1 MIKIVTLIENLVTST
16 GFIGEHGLS
25 VYIELGDKKILLDTG
40 FSSNFLH
47 NAERLGVEINA
58 VDYLIISHGHHDHI
72 GGLIHFMAKND
83 RAEVIM
89 KKGATLPKFNGEW
102 YIGHN
107 PDIDFSNS
115 RFRYV
120 DDILEVVLDLFIF
133 PSIRPFFPVDSHKN
147 GFLVED
153 NGIKSP
159 DLFDDELFLCIKNKG
174 KLIIISSCS
183 HNGISNICET
193 ARHYFGLPLER
204 IIGGFHTKKDELQ
217 VVEHIANYFNT
228 IDVEEVNTCH
238 CTGVDKFAY
247 LVKHCKATVTY
258 NYTGN
263 QILID

>member
-25 VYIELGDKKILLDTG
+25 IYIELGDKKILLDTG

-47 NAERLGVEINA
+47 NAERLGVDISM

-72 GGLIHFMAKND
+72 GGLIPFMSKNT
-83 RAEVIM
+83 RAEIIL
-89 KKGATLPKFNGEW
+89 KKESTLPKFNGEW

-107 PDIDFSNS
+107 PDIDFCSC
-115 RFRYV
+115 RFHYI
-120 DDILEVVLDLFIF
+120 DDLLEIVPNLFIF
-133 PSIRPFFPVDSHKN
+133 PSIHFFFPVDSHKK
-147 GFLVED
+147 GFLVEN
-153 NGIKSP
+153 NGTKSA
-159 DLFDDELFLCIKNKG
+159 DLFDDELFLCIKNKE

-193 ARHYFGLPLER
+193 ARQHFGLPVER

-217 VVEHIANYFNT
+217 VVEHISNYFNK
-228 IDVEEVNTCH
+228 IDIEEVNTCH

-247 LVKHCKATVTY
+247 LVKHCKATVSY
-258 NYTGN
+258 NYAGS

>member
-25 VYIELGDKKILLDTG
+25 IYIELGDKKILLDTG

-47 NAERLGVEINA
+47 NAERLGIDIST

-72 GGLIHFMAKND
+72 GGLIPFMAKNT
-83 RAEVIM
+83 RAEIIL
-89 KKGATLPKFNGEW
+89 KKESTLPKFNGEW

-107 PDIDFSNS
+107 PYIDFCSS
-115 RFRYV
+115 RFQYV
-120 DDILEVVLDLFIF
+120 DDLLEIVPNLFIF
-133 PSIRPFFPVDSHKN
+133 PSIHSFFPVDSHKS
-147 GFLVED
+147 GFLIEN
-153 NGIKSP
+153 NGTKSS
-159 DLFDDELFLCIKNKG
+159 DLFDDELFLCIKNKE
-174 KLIIISSCS
+174 KLIVISSCS

-193 ARHYFGLPLER
+193 ARQHFGLPVER

-217 VVEHIANYFNT
+217 VVDHIANYFNN
-228 IDVEEVNTCH
+228 IAVEEVNTCH

-247 LVKHCKATVTY
+247 LVKHCKATVSY
-258 NYTGN
+258 NYAGS

>member
-25 VYIELGDKKILLDTG
+25 IYIELGDKKILLDTG

-47 NAERLGVEINA
+47 NAERLGIDIST

-72 GGLIHFMAKND
+72 GGLIPFMAKNT
-83 RAEVIM
+83 RAEIIL
-89 KKGATLPKFNGEW
+89 KKESTLPKFNGEW

-107 PDIDFSNS
+107 PDIDFCSS
-115 RFRYV
+115 RFQYI
-120 DDILEVVLDLFIF
+120 DDLLEIVPNLFIF
-133 PSIRPFFPVDSHKN
+133 PSNHSFFPVDSHKS
-147 GFLVED
+147 GFLVEN
-153 NGIKSP
+153 NGTKSF

-174 KLIIISSCS
+174 KLIVISSCS

-193 ARHYFGLPLER
+193 ARQHFGLPVDR

-217 VVEHIANYFNT
+217 VVDHIANYFNN
-228 IDVEEVNTCH
+228 IAVEEVNTCH

-247 LVKHCKATVTY
+247 LVKHCKATVSY
-258 NYTGN
+258 NYAGS

>member
-25 VYIELGDKKILLDTG
+25 IYIELGDKKILLDTG

-47 NAERLGVEINA
+47 NAERLGIDIST

-72 GGLIHFMAKND
+72 GGLIPFMAKNT
-83 RAEVIM
+83 RAEIIL
-89 KKGATLPKFNGEW
+89 KKESTLPKFNGEW

-107 PDIDFSNS
+107 PDIDFCSS
-115 RFRYV
+115 RFQYV
-120 DDILEVVLDLFIF
+120 DDLLEIVPNLFIF
-133 PSIRPFFPVDSHKN
+133 PSIHSFFPVDSHKK
-147 GFLVED
+147 GFLIEN
-153 NGIKSP
+153 NGTKSS
-159 DLFDDELFLCIKNKG
+159 DLFDDELFLCIKNKE
-174 KLIIISSCS
+174 KLIVISSCS

-193 ARHYFGLPLER
+193 ARQHFGLPVER

-217 VVEHIANYFNT
+217 VVDHIANYFNN
-228 IDVEEVNTCH
+228 IAVEEVNTCH

-247 LVKHCKATVTY
+247 LVKHCKATVSY
-258 NYTGN
+258 NYAGS